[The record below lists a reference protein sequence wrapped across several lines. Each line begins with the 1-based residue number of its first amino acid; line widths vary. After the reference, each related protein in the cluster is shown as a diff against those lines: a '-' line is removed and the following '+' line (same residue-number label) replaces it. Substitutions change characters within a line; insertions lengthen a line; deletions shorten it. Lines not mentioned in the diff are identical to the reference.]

1 MQPVSKKAKIDSTV
15 VDAKALISDLIR
27 EKNCGPILIRLAWHD
42 AGTYDHSKGSG
53 GPRACMRFAQG
64 ESTHG
69 ANAGLDIARGLLAP
83 IVEKFADISTADM
96 WSLAAI
102 VAVKEMGGPS
112 VAWRPGRT
120 DSKEA
125 KDSVEDGRLPDA
137 QQGCPH
143 LRSVFHRMQFSDQEI
158 VALSGAHTIGGM
170 KLDRSGH
177 QGDWT
182 ARSRNFD
189 NSYFQDLLNLKWE
202 KFTNEKGNVQFKS
215 DRNTFMLPSDV
226 ALLDDKKMK
235 VWVQLYA
242 QDEARFFQDFA
253 SAFTKLQEL
262 GVKAFQ
268 EC

>member
-1 MQPVSKKAKIDSTV
+1 MSEVKENGTV
-15 VDAKALISDLIR
+15 QEAIAGLIR

-42 AGTYDHSKGSG
+42 AGTFDAASGSG
-53 GPRACMRFAQG
+53 GPRGCMRFATG
-64 ESTHG
+64 ESKHG
-69 ANAGLDIARGLLAP
+69 ANAGLDIARGLLDP
-83 IVEKFADISTADM
+83 IKAKFPDMSNADL
-96 WSLAAI
+96 WSLAGV
-102 VAVKEMGGPS
+102 VAVKEMGGPA

-120 DSKEA
+120 DATE
-125 KDSVEDGRLPDA
+125 KDSVEEGRLPDA

-143 LRSVFHRMQFSDQEI
+143 LRAVFHRMQFSDQEI

-170 KLDRSGH
+170 KAERSGH
-177 QGDWT
+177 IGDWT

-189 NSYFQDLLNLKWE
+189 NSYFQDLLNLNWE

-215 DRNTFMLPSDV
+215 ERNTFMLPSDM

-242 QDEARFFQDFA
+242 KDEARFFQDFA

-262 GVKAFQ
+262 GVKAFH
-268 EC
+268 ESE